1 MSQIHGEQDLEVHAE
16 LDLDVQDQNLDVQ
29 DQNLDVQD
37 QNLEVQAEQDKDED
51 DQIIRGTSYILY

>member
-16 LDLDVQDQNLDVQ
+16 LDLDVQ